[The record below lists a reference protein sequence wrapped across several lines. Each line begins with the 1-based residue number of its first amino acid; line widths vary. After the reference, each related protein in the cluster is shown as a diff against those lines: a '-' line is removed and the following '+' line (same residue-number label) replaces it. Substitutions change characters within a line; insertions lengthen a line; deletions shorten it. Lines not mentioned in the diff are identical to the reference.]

1 MFALPTVMIMLNI
14 VVNIDADP
22 APAAPPVATVKKVAA
37 AVEVQPPARPEVA
50 IAKVPASVATSAE
63 SRRTRTDRLESE
75 RPRKSQP

>member
-22 APAAPPVATVKKVAA
+22 APVATVKKVAA